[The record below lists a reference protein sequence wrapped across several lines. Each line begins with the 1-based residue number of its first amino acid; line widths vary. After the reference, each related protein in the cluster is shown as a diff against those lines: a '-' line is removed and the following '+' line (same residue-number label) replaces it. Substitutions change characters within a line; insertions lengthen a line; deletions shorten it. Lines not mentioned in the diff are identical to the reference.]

1 MEVIASAGS
10 ILVLGLLF
18 FAVMFWYGKN
28 ISNFFRPV
36 TRVLEAGDMH
46 AQVYAGS
53 VKASAIAKASKL
65 SIDKKA
71 FAKAKDNLDLIN
83 SFSFDA
89 EIEYEQPSK

>member
-28 ISNFFRPV
+28 ISNFFKPV

-46 AQVYAGS
+46 AQVYAS
-53 VKASAIAKASKL
+53 QVKVNAINKASKL
-65 SIDKKA
+65 SVDKKA
-71 FAKAKDNLDLIN
+71 FTQAKSNLDLIS
-83 SFSFDA
+83 SFNFDA
-89 EIEYEQPSK
+89 EIENEPSK